1 MSERHIIYVLLAV
14 ILGILAFVPTLFLGD
29 TIFGGLIVGGIVALV
44 LWLKGRKE

>member
-14 ILGILAFVPTLFLGD
+14 ILGMLAFVPALFLAD
-29 TIFGGLIVGGIVALV
+29 TLVGGLIVGGIVALV